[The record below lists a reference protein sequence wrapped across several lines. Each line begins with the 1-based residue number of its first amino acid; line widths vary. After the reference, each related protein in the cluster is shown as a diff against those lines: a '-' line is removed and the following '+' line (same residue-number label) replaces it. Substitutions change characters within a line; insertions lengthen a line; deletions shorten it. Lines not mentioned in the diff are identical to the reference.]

1 MRRTL
6 ATTLVAVLCLS
17 ACAADDGLDGE
28 GLEFR
33 QEDHIFDDLKIYEG
47 DTAGDE
53 SNLVWDI
60 FEDKAYLGPMAD
72 DDLVMSFNETE
83 IMDLDGFVVCVRE
96 RRDLVDV
103 VTPEGE
109 DVVVLSVMGPFIFAG
124 DLDFADKKPGQILK
138 MLKDQL
144 LYTVKKDQ
152 VYEGKVRDKNVL
164 VTATDRIRKGGTM
177 GKLVVGALVAGECG
191 SEGLD

>member
-6 ATTLVAVLCLS
+6 ATSIVAALCLT
-17 ACAADDGLDGE
+17 ACAADGVDDE

-47 DTAGDE
+47 ETTGDE
-53 SNLVWDI
+53 SKLAWQI
-60 FEDKAYLGPMAD
+60 FQDKAYLGPMAG
-72 DDLVMSFNETE
+72 DDLVMSFNENE

-109 DVVVLSVMGPFIFAG
+109 DVVVLSVLGPFVFAG
-124 DLDFADKKPGQILK
+124 DIVAMASSPKQLRKALK
-138 MLKDQL
+138 NQL
-144 LYTVKKDQ
+144 LYTVKNDQ
-152 VYEGKVRDKNVL
+152 VYEGKVCDKNVL
-164 VTATDRIRKGGTM
+164 LTATDRIREGGTM
-177 GKLVVGALVAGECG
+177 GMLVVGALAAGECG